1 MGFFKNFLRGVGAV
15 FTLGTSELVLTATKG
30 KPKVPVVPE
39 VPDTLSETNIETSQA
54 NAERT
59 ELKKRAAAL
68 TRSQVNFTSSL
79 GSPISSLPKSF
90 KTALGGFGRG

>member
-1 MGFFKNFLRGVGAV
+1 MGFFKSF
-15 FTLGTSELVLTATKG
+15 FKILTWPVPQLLA
-30 KPKVPVVPE
+30 KPKVPIAPE
-39 VPDTLSETNIETSQA
+39 VPATLSETNIETSQA
-54 NAERT
+54 DAERT

-90 KTALGGFGRG
+90 RTALGGFGRG